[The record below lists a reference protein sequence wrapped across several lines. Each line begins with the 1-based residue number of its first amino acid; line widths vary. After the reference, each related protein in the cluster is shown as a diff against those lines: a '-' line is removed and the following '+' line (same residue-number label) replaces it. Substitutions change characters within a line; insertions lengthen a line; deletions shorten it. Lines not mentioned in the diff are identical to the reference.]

1 MITGATSGFGKACA
15 EKFAEN
21 GWNLILTG
29 RRKDRLIQL
38 SAELSKMGIHVI
50 SLNFDIRNA
59 TEVGSAVKEIPEYVL
74 PRIEVLINN
83 AGLAAGRDAF
93 QDGKLDDWETMIDT
107 NLKGL
112 LYVSKCLSKIMIE
125 NKKGH
130 IINISS
136 IAGKEVY
143 PAGNIYCATKHAVD
157 AISKAM
163 RMDLVQH
170 GIKVTNIAPG
180 AAETEFSL
188 VRFKGNIDLASQVYD
203 GYKPLSANDI
213 ADIVYFTVNLPSHV
227 CINDLT
233 VTPSAQA
240 SAMIFNK
247 DSEH

>member
-29 RRKDRLIQL
+29 RRKDRLEQL
-38 SAELSKMGIHVI
+38 NAELTQIGIDVI
-50 SLNFDIRNA
+50 SLNFDVRHA
-59 TEVGSAVKEIPEYVL
+59 SEVDSAIKKIPEDVL
-74 PRIEVLINN
+74 PKIEVLINN

-93 QDGKLDDWETMIDT
+93 QDGNLDDWETMIDT

-143 PAGNIYCATKHAVD
+143 PAGNVYCATKHAVD

-163 RMDLVQH
+163 RMDLIQK

-188 VRFKGNIDLASQVYD
+188 VRFKGNISLANQVYD
-203 GYKPLSANDI
+203 GYKPLSAIDI

-247 DSEH
+247 DL

>member
-1 MITGATSGFGKACA
+1 
-15 EKFAEN
+15 
-21 GWNLILTG
+21 
-29 RRKDRLIQL
+29 
-38 SAELSKMGIHVI
+38 
-50 SLNFDIRNA
+50 
-59 TEVGSAVKEIPEYVL
+59 
-74 PRIEVLINN
+74 
-83 AGLAAGRDAF
+83 
-93 QDGKLDDWETMIDT
+93 MIDT

-125 NKKGH
+125 NKRGH

-143 PAGNIYCATKHAVD
+143 PAGNVYCATKHAVD

-163 RMDLVQH
+163 RMDLIQH
-170 GIKVTNIAPG
+170 GIKITNIAPG

-188 VRFKGNIDLASQVYD
+188 VRFKGNVSLAKQVYD
-203 GYKPLSANDI
+203 GYKPLSAKDI
-213 ADIVYFTVNLPSHV
+213 AEIVYYTANLPAHV

-247 DSEH
+247 GLK

>member
-15 EKFAEN
+15 EKFAEK

-29 RRKDRLIQL
+29 RREDRLQKIKNNLTQ
-38 SAELSKMGIHVI
+38 KGIDVVI
-50 SLNFDIRNA
+50 LNFDVRHA
-59 TEVGSAVKEIPEYVL
+59 TEVDSAIKKIPKDVL
-74 PRIEVLINN
+74 PKIEVLINN

-93 QDGKLDDWETMIDT
+93 QDGNLDDWETMIDT

-143 PAGNIYCATKHAVD
+143 PAGNVYCATKHAVD

-163 RMDLVQH
+163 RMDLIQY

-188 VRFKGNIDLASQVYD
+188 VRFKGNKELAKQVYD
-203 GYKPLSANDI
+203 GYTPLSANDI
-213 ADIVYFTVNLPSHV
+213 AEIVYFAVSLPSHV

-233 VTPSAQA
+233 VTPTAQA
-240 SAMIFNK
+240 SATIFNK
-247 DSEH
+247 

>member
-29 RRKDRLIQL
+29 RRKDRLENL
-38 SAELSKMGIHVI
+38 KVELTQFGIDVI
-50 SLNFDIRNA
+50 ILNFDVRYSA
-59 TEVGSAVKEIPEYVL
+59 EVDLAIKKITNDVL
-74 PRIEVLINN
+74 PKIQVLINN
-83 AGLAAGRDAF
+83 AGLAAGRDNF
-93 QDGKLDDWETMIDT
+93 QDGNLEDWETMIDT

-125 NKKGH
+125 NKRGH

-143 PAGNIYCATKHAVD
+143 PAGNVYCATKHAVD

-163 RMDLVQH
+163 RMDLIQH
-170 GIKVTNIAPG
+170 GIKITNIAPG

-188 VRFKGNIDLASQVYD
+188 VRFKGNVSLAKQVYD
-203 GYKPLSANDI
+203 GYKPLSAKDI
-213 ADIVYFTVNLPSHV
+213 AEIVYYTANLPAHV

-247 DSEH
+247 GLK